1 MNYSKEKQRKNKCI
15 RTKSGITLIALVIT
29 VIVLLILA
37 GVSIAMLTG
46 ENGILNQAKKAKQLT
61 EIASEEEYIRLIIT
75 EEALTKEKIGEELK
89 EVKFN
94 TVEDTK
100 SIIDSETGTTYA
112 NGWYYLKPEDV
123 NDYNLKNSY
132 IIDYETGEF
141 VKYNEEKHRIVT
153 NELLCIK
160 EGLVYS
166 ADPKNITNSN
176 SWGDA
181 ILHNFIEGEEN
192 SGWTENSLMFDGID
206 DGIEVKDN
214 SDYSKGITLEI
225 YFKLKGKGTSDIA
238 QILMMKR
245 TTASN
250 GFFFYLNY
258 SNSEKSM
265 LTIDMGGSGIGVKD
279 EEGNWI
285 MNNRFFTNVIVQE
298 NVPTYITYTYNPDK
312 ESKNGILYVNGIKT
326 ETTNLGIIE
335 NLVNTP
341 ENTPIQ
347 IGSDVYETYKP
358 DGDTLNRKYPFYGEI
373 YASRVYN
380 RPLTESEVKYN
391 YEMTVNNSK

>member
-1 MNYSKEKQRKNKCI
+1 MYKKEN
-15 RTKSGITLIALVIT
+15 GITLIALVIT

-37 GVSIAMLTG
+37 SVSIAMLTG
-46 ENGILNQAKKAKQLT
+46 RTGILNQAKKAKEVT
-61 EIASEEEYIRLIIT
+61 EIASEEEYIRLIII
-75 EEALTKEKIGEELK
+75 EEELTKEKIGEELK

-123 NDYNLKNSY
+123 TDYELKNSY

-141 VKYNEEKHRIVT
+141 IKFNEEKHRIVT

-160 EGLVYS
+160 DGLVYS

-181 ILHNFIEGEEN
+181 ILHNFKEGEEN

-225 YFKLKGKGTSDIA
+225 YFTLKGKGSSNIA

-245 TTASN
+245 TKASN
-250 GFFFYLNY
+250 GFFLYLNY
-258 SNSEKSM
+258 ENSEKAT
-265 LTIDMGGSGIGVKD
+265 LTIDIGGSGWGIQD

-285 MNNRFFTNVIVQE
+285 MNNRFTTNTNIEE
-298 NVPTYITYTYNPDK
+298 NNMYYITYTYNP
-312 ESKNGILYVNGIKT
+312 EIKNDNGVLYINGVKT
-326 ETTNLGIIE
+326 QTTNLGNIQ
-335 NLVNTP
+335 NLINTP

-347 IGSDVYETYKP
+347 IGSDIYETYRP
-358 DGDTLNRKYPFYGEI
+358 ENDTENRKYSFYGEI

-391 YEMTVNNSK
+391 YEMTVNNSN

>member
-1 MNYSKEKQRKNKCI
+1 MIKEEK
-15 RTKSGITLIALVIT
+15 GITLIVLVIT
-29 VIVLLILA
+29 IIVLLILA

-46 ENGILNQAKKAKQLT
+46 ENGILTQARKAKDVT

-75 EEALTKEKIGEELK
+75 EEEITKYKIGEELK
-89 EVKFN
+89 EVEFN
-94 TVEDTK
+94 TIEDTK

-123 NDYNLKNSY
+123 GDYELKNSY
-132 IIDYETGEF
+132 IINYETGEF
-141 VKYNEEKHRIVT
+141 VKYDEGKHRIVT

-160 EGLVYS
+160 DGLVYS
-166 ADPKNITNSN
+166 ADPKNMTTSN

-181 ILHNFIEGEEN
+181 ILHNFNEGDEN
-192 SGWTENSLMFDGID
+192 SGWSENVLMFDGID

-225 YFKLKGKGTSDIA
+225 YFTLKGKSTSDLA

-245 TTASN
+245 TKASN
-250 GFFFYLNY
+250 GFFLYLNY
-258 SNSEKSM
+258 ENSEKAT
-265 LTIDMGGSGIGVKD
+265 LTIDIGGSGWGIQD

-285 MNNRFFTNVIVQE
+285 MNNRFTTNTNIEE
-298 NVPTYITYTYNPDK
+298 NNMYYITYTYNP
-312 ESKNGILYVNGIKT
+312 EIKNDNGVLYINGVKT
-326 ETTNLGIIE
+326 QTTNLGNIQ
-335 NLVNTP
+335 NLIDTS

-347 IGSDVYETYKP
+347 IGSDIYQTYKP
-358 DGDTLNRKYPFYGEI
+358 EGDTSNRKYPFYGEI

-391 YEMTVNNSK
+391 YETTVENR

>member
-1 MNYSKEKQRKNKCI
+1 MYKKEN
-15 RTKSGITLIALVIT
+15 GITLIALVIT

-37 GVSIAMLTG
+37 SVSIAMLTS
-46 ENGILNQAKKAKQLT
+46 ENGILNQAKRAKEET
-61 EIASEEEYIRLIIT
+61 EIASEEEYIRLIII
-75 EEALTKEKIGEELK
+75 EEELTKEKIGEELK

-123 NDYNLKNSY
+123 TDYELKNSY

-141 VKYNEEKHRIVT
+141 IKFNEEKHRIVT

-160 EGLVYS
+160 DGLVYS

-181 ILHNFIEGEEN
+181 ILHNFKEGEEN

-206 DGIEVKDN
+206 DGIELKDN
-214 SDYSKGITLEI
+214 SDYSQGITLEI
-225 YFKLKGKGTSDIA
+225 YFTLKGKGSSNIA

-245 TTASN
+245 TKASN
-250 GFFFYLNY
+250 VFFLYLNY
-258 SNSEKSM
+258 ENSEKAT
-265 LTIDMGGSGIGVKD
+265 LTIDIGGSGWGIQD

-285 MNNRFFTNVIVQE
+285 MNNRFTTNTNIEE
-298 NVPTYITYTYNPDK
+298 NNMYYITYTYNP
-312 ESKNGILYVNGIKT
+312 EIKNDNGVLYINGVKT
-326 ETTNLGIIE
+326 QTTNLGNID
-335 NLVNTP
+335 NLINTP

-347 IGSDVYETYKP
+347 IGSDIYETYKEE
-358 DGDTLNRKYPFYGEI
+358 GTINRKYPFYGEI

-380 RPLTESEVKYN
+380 RPLTQSEVKYN
-391 YEMTVNNSK
+391 YEMTVNNIN